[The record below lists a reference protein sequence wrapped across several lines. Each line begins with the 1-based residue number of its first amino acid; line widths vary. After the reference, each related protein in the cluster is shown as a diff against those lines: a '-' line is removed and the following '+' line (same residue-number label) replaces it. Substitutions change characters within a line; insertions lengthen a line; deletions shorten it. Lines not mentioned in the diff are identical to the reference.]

1 MYDLSLT
8 KIRQPRNPLKVELIP
23 VADLILNILKDIIRD
38 LILGY
43 SNEIVLPLEIPS
55 LAYPYRVAFLTRH
68 FGYVLEVFHSHFFVW
83 WILEARLVGIDE
95 GF

>member
-1 MYDLSLT
+1 MYDFSLT
-8 KIRQPRNPLKVELIP
+8 KIRQPRNSLKVELIP

-55 LAYPYRVAFLTRH
+55 LADPYRVAFLASH

-83 WILEARLVGIDE
+83 WFL
-95 GF
+95 